1 MYWECRVLATGPPGK
16 SLSWLCMCVLSH
28 FNHVRLS
35 VTPWTVAH
43 QVPLSMGFCRQE
55 YWSGLPCPSP
65 GDLPDPGMEP
75 TSLMSLALAGEF
87 FTTKAVSSG
96 RGKVWKIPKGTEGG
110 VSGAR
115 KEEGTADGKEP
126 QDTWF
131 PFLSRRCGGWTQQYQ
146 VSSHL
151 VTPLLS
157 IHLLFLSL
165 RTLNAGAGKDNLGH
179 RISSVDE
186 ETPLA
191 VFLVLHSSP
200 FALTKET

>member
-1 MYWECRVLATGPPGK
+1 M
-16 SLSWLCMCVLSH
+16 
-28 FNHVRLS
+28 
-35 VTPWTVAH
+35 
-43 QVPLSMGFCRQE
+43 
-55 YWSGLPCPSP
+55 PCPSP

-87 FTTKAVSSG
+87 FTTKAIS
-96 RGKVWKIPKGTEGG
+96 KGTEGG

-146 VSSHL
+146 VTSHL

-157 IHLLFLSL
+157 IHLLLLSL

-200 FALTKET
+200 FALTNKT